1 MRARVGTSPERMKE
15 ASHLFRDEL
24 RGAAGCSRC
33 GGFLVVEPYY
43 DCRVQRCVQ
52 CGDLLDPVI
61 VQNRQHPLTLKRKT
75 NSLGQ
80 PKKAA

>member
-15 ASHLFRDEL
+15 ASRLFRDEL

-61 VQNRQHPLTLKRKT
+61 LQNRLHRLDPKQRPDRVGLHP
-75 NSLGQ
+75 
-80 PKKAA
+80 KAA